1 MSTLHIGTA
10 GWGISS
16 AASANFPGEG
26 SHLARYGRVFNCAEI
41 NTSFYRPHQPTT
53 YARWADSVPDD
64 FRFSVK
70 LPRTITHELRLKH
83 YAAELKRFA
92 SEAGELKDKL
102 GCVLVQLPP
111 SLRFE
116 SALADDFFRQ
126 LRDHFNGMLAF
137 EARHASWF
145 GDAATALLRASH
157 ITRVRADPPAGQPG
171 PHVPT
176 TEVAYIR
183 LHGSPKIYY
192 SDYAADFLSSLAT
205 ELRTQ
210 AANGSWCIFDN
221 TASGAA
227 LLNALDLQQR
237 LQASYRVQIKTSG
250 RNPTGK
256 NGETIPSQPGMTA
269 TAEINTGRKTV
280 LRYLTK
286 PIAKTFSEAMGER

>member
-1 MSTLHIGTA
+1 MSTLYIGTA

-16 AASANFPGEG
+16 AASSNFPGEG
-26 SHLARYGRVFNCAEI
+26 SHLERYGRVLNCAEI

-53 YARWADSVPDD
+53 YARWADSVSGD

-83 YAAELKRFA
+83 YTAELARFA
-92 SEAGELKDKL
+92 GEVAHLEDKL
-102 GCVLVQLPP
+102 DCILVQLPP

-116 SALADDFFRQ
+116 AGVAEAFFDN
-126 LRDHFNGMLAF
+126 LRGYFAGMLAF
-137 EARHASWF
+137 EARHPSWF
-145 GDAATALLRASH
+145 GEAATALLRERQ

-192 SDYAADFLSSLAT
+192 SDYPPEFLAALST
-205 ELRTQ
+205 ELRTGV
-210 AANGSWCIFDN
+210 AAGSWCIFDN

-237 LQASYRVQIKTSG
+237 LLA
-250 RNPTGK
+250 
-256 NGETIPSQPGMTA
+256 
-269 TAEINTGRKTV
+269 
-280 LRYLTK
+280 
-286 PIAKTFSEAMGER
+286 